1 MLQSLYIKNFA
12 IIDELRVNFKD
23 GLNIITGETGAGKSL
38 IIKAIQFL
46 LGERFTGEVL
56 RTGTDQMV
64 IEGVFGKNDAE
75 TTIRRLYRSGGQ
87 SKSFINEEPVRQKDF
102 LKVTRKLIDLHGQHD
117 HQNLLDAK
125 THIQYL
131 DAFGRHSDD
140 LIVLKCLF
148 NKMQFCQNTLNN
160 LKKEQIKL
168 EEKQELHNFQL
179 KELSLYPLNE
189 EYEQKI
195 TKQYN
200 DTDKIDHNASIEE
213 LFEEQLEV
221 SDIILV
227 SRSDILNDHQFDV
240 VKNKIQETLNSS
252 TPIVKSKNG
261 KIDLNYLFDFNLK
274 KETYKKFLT
283 EEHDHNHV
291 ELVSDSIK
299 LNYFL
304 EKNDFEKEM
313 SKILDELNIL
323 RIKGRIWI
331 PNKSLPLQIQI
342 VGKKINTWFE
352 EAPDNCWRPND
363 NAGLELVIIS
373 FDERSTKI
381 LNKKIFFI

>member
-1 MLQSLYIKNFA
+1 MKKKIPVIVISGFLGSGKTTFIRYLLKESNKKFGLIINEFGDVGIDGDLIKSCDKC
-12 IIDELRVNFKD
+12 DESEDDCVIE
-23 GLNIITGETGAGKSL
+23 LNNGCLCCTVQDDFVPSIKSL
-38 IIKAIQFL
+38 LEFNPHIESIIIETSGLALPMPLIQAL
-46 LGERFTGEVL
+46 NWPE
-56 RTGTDQMV
+56 
-64 IEGVFGKNDAE
+64 
-75 TTIRRLYRSGGQ
+75 IRS
-87 SKSFINEEPVRQKDF
+87 SI
-102 LKVTRKLIDLHGQHD
+102 
-117 HQNLLDAK
+117 
-125 THIQYL
+125 YL
-131 DAFGRHSDD
+131 DVVVGIVNGESMLNGSPIND
-140 LIVLKCLF
+140 L
-148 NKMQFCQNTLNN
+148 N
-160 LKKEQIKL
+160 
-168 EEKQELHNFQL
+168 
-179 KELSLYPLNE
+179 
-189 EYEQKI
+189 KI

-200 DTDKIDHNASIEE
+200 ETDKIDHNVSIEE

-221 SDIILV
+221 SDIVLV

-240 VKNKIQETLNSS
+240 VKNKIQGSLNSS
-252 TPIVKSKNG
+252 TPVLKSKNG
-261 KIDLNYLFDFNLK
+261 KIDLNYIFDFNFK
-274 KETYKKFLT
+274 KETYKEFLT

-373 FDERSTKI
+373 FDEKSIKI
-381 LNKKIFFI
+381 LNKKIKEKFKILSDPKIAI